1 MEGKSKNIRYQ
12 GLADALAAE
21 NTQLRLFAKPEID
34 GRRRL
39 GVALAR
45 DKDIE
50 SAVNKA
56 LDSASKVKV
65 IF

>member
-1 MEGKSKNIRYQ
+1 Q
-12 GLADALAAE
+12 GIGAALEAV
-21 NTQLRLFAKPEID
+21 NTQLRLFAKPDID

-45 DKDIE
+45 DIDID
-50 SAVNKA
+50 SAICKA